1 MKALRQ
7 KLHHHSSRARDAW
20 KSYYHYKRL
29 EEHGN
34 SLPYH
39 GRKRKRRAIVVG
51 ILLAALIAYGLYH
64 TL

>member
-1 MKALRQ
+1 MKTLQQ
-7 KLHHHSSRARDAW
+7 KLRHHGSRARDAW

-39 GRKRKRRAIVVG
+39 GRKRKRRAIAVG
-51 ILLAALIAYGLYH
+51 ILMAALIAYGLYH

>member
-1 MKALRQ
+1 MKALRK
-7 KLHHHSSRARDAW
+7 KLDHHTSRAREAW

-39 GRKRKRRAIVVG
+39 GRKRRHRAILTG
-51 ILLAALIAYGLYH
+51 ILLLAFIAYGLYR